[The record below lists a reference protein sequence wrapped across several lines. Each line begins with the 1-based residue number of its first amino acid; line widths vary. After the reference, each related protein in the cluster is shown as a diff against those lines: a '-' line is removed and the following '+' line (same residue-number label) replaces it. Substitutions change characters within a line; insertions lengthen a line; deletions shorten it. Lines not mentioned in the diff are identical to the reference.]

1 MLLQIGSPVGGRRQ
15 RFQHCDETWS
25 RTIGANLLQDVVAI
39 EQGDAAQLVG
49 RLADHWRIGIRHDP
63 DLVPGRNH
71 VAPLVIRNGIGA
83 FALDLHRPFRIGQ
96 TGCCLPDRHEV
107 EINDDPASQRRQDVA
122 GRDQHPVTRKF
133 TGRKV
138 IEYYRTVSDTNE
150 VNETPIRRRTK
161 AGVRLGSSKELSR
174 CNGML
179 SVESFLGNVFPAI
192 ALPCCSV
199 RV

>member
-15 RFQHCDETWS
+15 RFQHCYETWS
-25 RTIGANLLQDVVAI
+25 WTIGADLLQDVVAI

-96 TGCCLPDRHEV
+96 TGRCLPDRHEV
-107 EINDDPASQRRQDVA
+107 EINDDSASQRRQDVA
-122 GRDQHPVTRKF
+122 GRDQHPA
-133 TGRKV
+133 TGRFTDRKG
-138 IEYYRTVSDTNE
+138 ETDARTASACGRGDLCFGVT
-150 VNETPIRRRTK
+150 
-161 AGVRLGSSKELSR
+161 GLVRLRCDRQDEKEDHKLQGAQPS
-174 CNGML
+174 
-179 SVESFLGNVFPAI
+179 
-192 ALPCCSV
+192 
-199 RV
+199 